1 MKLIFINLHL
11 KFSFYSDTPL
21 QRSENIPSFAECEE
35 FLNDSELL
43 NEVKDSA
50 LDKQLALMDRY
61 DFMLNFEIQVEVFR
75 TV

>member
-1 MKLIFINLHL
+1 MKKKPIFIYLYRLMFLH
-11 KFSFYSDTPL
+11 SDTPL

-50 LDKQLALMDRY
+50 LDKQLSLMDRY
-61 DFMLNFEIQVEVFR
+61 DS
-75 TV
+75 